1 MTLIVNWTII
11 KSQILN
17 VAKTINRK
25 RYCKESMVI
34 NMTEK
39 EFIENY
45 DVTKYERPSVTVDTL
60 IFSVNEDMKLEI
72 LLKQRDDFPF
82 KDKWCIPGG
91 FVGINESLDEAAN
104 RVLKEKTGAEDLFLE
119 QLYTFGAV
127 DRDPRMRVITVTYTA
142 MVPKA
147 KVKLQAENAI
157 WFIIDDFDNC
167 ILKKSTSDKEIFLSG
182 DDLGFDHSEIIQMAI
197 KRIQGKLEYT
207 DIAFE
212 LLNDKKRF
220 AIYELQKIHEAIRG
234 KELDTA
240 NFKRYV
246 TNNYIN
252 SGRMVQTSEQCR
264 EFSKRP
270 SWYYRLEE

>member
-1 MTLIVNWTII
+1 MPKIRVNSIY
-11 KSQILN
+11 S
-17 VAKTINRK
+17 VD
-25 RYCKESMVI
+25 
-34 NMTEK
+34 MTEK

-147 KVKLQAENAI
+147 KVKLQAENAS

-167 ILKKSTSDKEIFLSG
+167 NYSTPYPHQQRHMNCRQNFFQRNKYIKSCI
-182 DDLGFDHSEIIQMAI
+182 
-197 KRIQGKLEYT
+197 
-207 DIAFE
+207 
-212 LLNDKKRF
+212 
-220 AIYELQKIHEAIRG
+220 
-234 KELDTA
+234 
-240 NFKRYV
+240 
-246 TNNYIN
+246 
-252 SGRMVQTSEQCR
+252 
-264 EFSKRP
+264 
-270 SWYYRLEE
+270 